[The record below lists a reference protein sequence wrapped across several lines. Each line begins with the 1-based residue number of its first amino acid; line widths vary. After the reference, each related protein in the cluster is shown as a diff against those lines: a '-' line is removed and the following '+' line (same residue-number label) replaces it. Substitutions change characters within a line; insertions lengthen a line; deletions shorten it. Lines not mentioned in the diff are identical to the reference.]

1 MRSHGFWSSSIL
13 PILLLV
19 ARLFPC
25 LLYARQSSFYGAR
38 VSLGEILVD
47 LSRYVCKEMDFLSM
61 IQQWPRPSEMFWTP
75 RLTIGLDSWL
85 MTLCF
90 LLLIGNSRRMRSTSA
105 TNISRFCQYFHLSPE
120 WAPSYIFGLECW
132 PGITA
137 AWDTIVR
144 LWDWNKIGSVTFLC
158 VSASGV
164 GQR

>member
-61 IQQWPRPSEMFWTP
+61 IQQWPRPSEIIWTP
-75 RLTIGLDSWL
+75 CLTIGLDSWL

-90 LLLIGNSRRMRSTSA
+90 LLLIGNSRRMEVNQRDKYFAILSIFLSIAWMSTELYFWLGML
-105 TNISRFCQYFHLSPE
+105 TWNYSRLRYHCSVM
-120 WAPSYIFGLECW
+120 GL
-132 PGITA
+132 
-137 AWDTIVR
+137 
-144 LWDWNKIGSVTFLC
+144 K
-158 VSASGV
+158 
-164 GQR
+164 